1 MAVLIQQMVVPEISF
16 VMHTV
21 NPVAQHPDEVYVE
34 LAAGLGEALASG
46 KIPGVPYR
54 MVCNKHTGSVC
65 MLAFASF
72 SYAIWPGPS
81 GNLIQKTVDYSRTG
95 LSKDKVFR
103 NRLGGRLG
111 SIGRFVED
119 SVGTP
124 QDIEG
129 LVLEDK
135 IYLVQSRPQQGVF

>member
-1 MAVLIQQMVVPEISF
+1 QNPRLAISG
-16 VMHTV
+16 HCG
-21 NPVAQHPDEVYVE
+21 HCRE
-34 LAAGLGEALASG
+34 L
-46 KIPGVPYR
+46 
-54 MVCNKHTGSVC
+54 
-65 MLAFASF
+65 
-72 SYAIWPGPS
+72 
-81 GNLIQKTVDYSRTG
+81 

-119 SVGTP
+119 SMGMP

-129 LVLEDK
+129 LVLEDE

>member
-21 NPVAQHPDEVYVE
+21 NPVAQYQDEVYVE
-34 LAAGLGEALASG
+34 LAVGLGEALTSG

-54 MVCNKHTGSVC
+54 MVCNTRTGSVC
-65 MLAFASF
+65 ILAFASF
-72 SYAIWPGPS
+72 SYAIWPGS
-81 GNLIQKTVDYSRTG
+81 SENLIQKTVDYSRIG

-103 NRLGGRLG
+103 DRLGGRLG
-111 SIGRFVED
+111 IIGRFVED
-119 SVGTP
+119 SLGMP

-129 LVLEDK
+129 LVLKDK

>member
-1 MAVLIQQMVVPEISF
+1 M
-16 VMHTV
+16 
-21 NPVAQHPDEVYVE
+21 E
-34 LAAGLGEALASG
+34 LAVGLGEALASG

-81 GNLIQKTVDYSRTG
+81 GSLIQKTVEYSRTG

-119 SVGTP
+119 SLGIP

-135 IYLVQSRPQQGVF
+135 IYLVQSRPQQGLFKK